1 MLEVREEVGWHGG
14 CMAWP
19 ACPALVGFAKVKG
32 AGRHGRARGTA
43 RALCVTIGE
52 TKLGQTLF

>member
-1 MLEVREEVGWHGG
+1 VREEVGWHGG